1 VAAAAVL
8 VGVAVLV
15 VEIRRRRTLRA
26 VRRLADRLA
35 SPQAGLI
42 SSAPGV
48 TGVDFANPGAS
59 RWVDAAGEPVPDS
72 TEPCLTL
79 ADGPDPVARVHLARG
94 IDADAVLAALTPST
108 RLALRNA
115 QLLAVGRAQVAEAQ
129 ASRRRIVRTSD
140 AERRRIERDLH
151 DGAQQRLV
159 SAALHLQVA
168 RSRVP
173 APLTAGLG
181 AAEEQLRDALA
192 RLRRLA
198 HGIFPAALAEDG
210 LQAALDE
217 LATRTDVV
225 LAFGS
230 DLGADGEQAELGP
243 DVELAAYATITDAVA
258 AVAPAGQRASEVVVG
273 VDLRRQGAHLVVE
286 VAVPAADAGRVEA
299 ALVDAG
305 DRVGALGGTLGVC
318 RDGAGVQV
326 KAVIPCVSSWP
337 TT

>member
-15 VEIRRRRTLRA
+15 VEIRRRRTLGA
-26 VRRLADRLA
+26 VRRLAGRLA
-35 SPQAGLI
+35 SPQAALVNSGL
-42 SSAPGV
+42 GV
-48 TGVDFANPGAS
+48 TGVDFAGRGS
-59 RWVDAAGEPVPDS
+59 SGWVDAAGVPVPDS

-115 QLLAVGRAQVAEAQ
+115 QLLAVGRAQVAEVQ
-129 ASRRRIVRTSD
+129 TSRRRIVTTSD

-173 APLTAGLG
+173 APLAAGLG

-198 HGIFPAALAEDG
+198 HGVFPAALAEDG
-210 LQAALDE
+210 LPTALEE
-217 LATRTDVV
+217 LATGTDVAV
-225 LAFGS
+225 SFETDVRA
-230 DLGADGEQAELGP
+230 DLAELDP
-243 DVELAAYATITDAVA
+243 DVALAAYATVADAVA
-258 AVAPAGQRASEVVVG
+258 AAPSPIGAPDVVVG
-273 VDLRRQGAHLVVE
+273 VGLRRLGGDLVVG
-286 VAVPAADAGRVEA
+286 VRVPTLPPSRLQQ
-299 ALVDAG
+299 ALVDAT
-305 DRVGALGGTLGVC
+305 DRVGALGGTLKIGQ
-318 RDGAGVQV
+318 DGAGSRVE
-326 KAVIPCVSSWP
+326 AVIPCVSSSP